1 MNALWSWKRLGDC
14 CLKIGSGATPT
25 GGKESYHEHG
35 PVSLIRSQNVHNNGF
50 SSSGLAFIDEVQAK
64 KLNNVN
70 VEVGD
75 ILLNITGDSVA
86 RVCLAP
92 PKYLPA
98 RVNQHV
104 AIIRPMPDIFD
115 SRYLR
120 YFLTSPYQQ
129 NLMLGVAGA
138 GATRNALTKLMIEE
152 FKVPCPSIKVQRS
165 IGDILSV
172 LDDRIYLLQE
182 TNTTLEAIAQALFKS
197 WFIDFD
203 PVHAKAEGR
212 EPEGMDAETAALFP
226 DSFEDSE
233 LGIIPKNWYVTNLG
247 DAYEINPTRKLKK
260 GELAPYLDMANVP
273 TRGHHADKTT
283 MRKMGSGTKF
293 INGDTLLARITPC
306 LENGKTAFVDFL
318 DDNQIGWGSTEFV
331 VLRPKEPIPPYHGYL
346 LARHSAF
353 REFAIQSMSG
363 TSGRQRIQNNVLSRY
378 SIVVPDYRV
387 LELFGSIVS
396 SIQQK
401 ISSNSRQAK
410 FLASQ
415 RNILLPQLIWG
426 QVSLAKEEMKVYE
439 A

>member
-1 MNALWSWKRLGDC
+1 M
-14 CLKIGSGATPT
+14 
-25 GGKESYHEHG
+25 
-35 PVSLIRSQNVHNNGF
+35 F
-50 SSSGLAFIDEVQAK
+50 SSTKISLDEVQAK

-86 RVCLAP
+86 RVCLVP

-203 PVHAKAEGR
+203 PIHAKAEGR

-226 DSFEDSE
+226 TSFEESEFGLIPRGWYVGRISNLGEVICGKTPLTSNQENYGSEVPFITIPDMHNRLVVTSTQKKLSHQGAGTQKNKYLRPGSIGVSCIATAGLVVAVTEMSQTNQQINSVVPDPSWTDSFS
-233 LGIIPKNWYVTNLG
+233 LFVLRQI
-247 DAYEINPTRKLKK
+247 
-260 GELAPYLDMANVP
+260 GEKIRAA
-273 TRGHHADKTT
+273 
-283 MRKMGSGTKF
+283 GSGGSVFDNLNKSRFEKTPILLPEPKLAQKF
-293 INGDTLLARITPC
+293 DYMITPLVSRIIANQKQEEFLSMLRDTLLPRLISGQ
-306 LENGKTAFVDFL
+306 LRLSQVEYME
-318 DDNQIGWGSTEFV
+318 S
-331 VLRPKEPIPPYHGYL
+331 VL
-346 LARHSAF
+346 
-353 REFAIQSMSG
+353 
-363 TSGRQRIQNNVLSRY
+363 
-378 SIVVPDYRV
+378 
-387 LELFGSIVS
+387 
-396 SIQQK
+396 
-401 ISSNSRQAK
+401 
-410 FLASQ
+410 
-415 RNILLPQLIWG
+415 
-426 QVSLAKEEMKVYE
+426 
-439 A
+439 

>member
-1 MNALWSWKRLGDC
+1 MNHRWLITKLSTLGTFDRGKSKHRPRDASH
-14 CLKIGSGATPT
+14 LYGGQYPFIQTGDITASGGRITCYKQTYSEA
-25 GGKESYHEHG
+25 
-35 PVSLIRSQNVHNNGF
+35 
-50 SSSGLAFIDEVQAK
+50 GLAQS
-64 KLNNVN
+64 KLWPAGTLCITIAANIA
-70 VEVGD
+70 D
-75 ILLNITGDSVA
+75 TALLTFPACFPDSVVGFIPYA
-86 RVCLAP
+86 DKADVRFIEFMFRAFRANVKSKAYGSVQENINLEVLRNLAFP
-92 PKYLPA
+92 IPDFATQK
-98 RVNQHV
+98 
-104 AIIRPMPDIFD
+104 IIAD
-115 SRYLR
+115 
-120 YFLTSPYQQ
+120 FLT
-129 NLMLGVAGA
+129 A
-138 GATRNALTKLMIEE
+138 
-152 FKVPCPSIKVQRS
+152 F
-165 IGDILSV
+165 
-172 LDDRIYLLQE
+172 DDRIALLRE
-182 TNTTLEAIAQALFKS
+182 TNVTLESIAQALFKS

-226 DSFEDSE
+226 DGFEESS
-233 LGIIPKNWYVTNLG
+233 LGLIPKGWHVTNL
-247 DAYEINPTRKLKK
+247 DNAYQINPIRKLKK

-273 TRGHHADKTT
+273 IRGHHADKIT
-283 MRKMGSGTKF
+283 MREMGSGTKF

-318 DDNQIGWGSTEFV
+318 DDNQVGWGSTEFV
-331 VLRPKEPIPPYHGYL
+331 VLRPKEPIPLYHGYL

-363 TSGRQRIQNNVLSRY
+363 TSGRQRIQNNVLGRY

-387 LELFGSIVS
+387 LKLFGSIVS

-415 RNILLPQLIWG
+415 RNILLPQLISG